1 MGTEEKEAII
11 FFKQREFKVNQSDID
26 FANNI
31 TNRLRKNLSVITYL
45 YDNRENIEDLEIN
58 VKVAKQQ
65 VKVSLNA
72 ISESLDEHLH
82 KITK

>member
-1 MGTEEKEAII
+1 MGAEEKEAII

-45 YDNRENIEDLEIN
+45 YDNRENIEDLEMN
-58 VKVAKQQ
+58 VKVAKQS
-65 VKVSLNA
+65 VKDSLNA
-72 ISESLDEHLH
+72 ISDSLDEHLH